1 MSVSFNLKGADWA
14 ADKQKTA
21 SGDEAEYWSKLELNA
36 KKKLWHQ
43 LTVVLL
49 DIIQHKRLS
58 KTSNLELYQHFV
70 AEFEIKMNK
79 LSLMEVIIK
88 AVDDINEPTE
98 AHEFL
103 DKFQPKVADCSMS
116 KILLKI
122 VKGALYLKHDRKQA
136 KTLIEEVEK
145 ELDGLG
151 IVKAVHSRF
160 YELSS
165 QYYQMEGD
173 HGAYYRHSLKYL
185 GVTDLAK
192 MDQTVQKSKAFS
204 LGISALLAADVY
216 NMGELLQHEILG
228 SLKGSRDE
236 WLINLLGAFNCG
248 DINTFKSTQS
258 AWAAQADLKNHA
270 KRLTEK
276 MCLMCLMEMTFVRP
290 AHDRAISFD
299 EIAQKTCL
307 AKSDVELL
315 VIRALSLNLVKGVI
329 DEVDEKVHMT
339 WVQPRVLNTEQ
350 IGRMRDRLACW
361 VTEVTETES
370 LIEENARPIL
380 TC

>member
-1 MSVSFNLKGADWA
+1 MSVTFNLKGAEWA
-14 ADKQKTA
+14 AEMAKNA
-21 SGDEAEYWSKLELNA
+21 RGDEAEYWARLETQA

-43 LTVVLL
+43 MTTSLL
-49 DIIQHKRLS
+49 DILANDRLPN
-58 KTSNLELYQHFV
+58 TSALELYRQFV

-88 AVDDINEPTE
+88 AVDDIKDPKE

-103 DKFQPKVADCSMS
+103 DKFSPKISDCSMS

-122 VKGALYLKHDRKQA
+122 VKGAIYLKTERKEA
-136 KTLIEEVEK
+136 KQIIEDVEK

-165 QYYQMEGD
+165 QYYQIEGD
-173 HGAYYRHSLKYL
+173 HGNYYRNSLKYL
-185 GVTDLAK
+185 GVVDLSK
-192 MDQTVQKSKAFS
+192 MAPDEQKTKAFS
-204 LGISALLAADVY
+204 LGISALLAADVF

-228 SLKGSRDE
+228 SLRGGANE
-236 WLINLLGAFNCG
+236 WLIDLLGAFNCG
-248 DINTFKSTQS
+248 DIQTFKNTQA
-258 AWAAQADLKNHA
+258 AWTAQSDLKTHA

-299 EIAQKTCL
+299 EIAEKTSL
-307 AKSDVELL
+307 NKSDVELL

-329 DEVDEKVHMT
+329 DEVDQRVHMT

-361 VTEVTETES
+361 VKEVTETEQ

>member
-1 MSVSFNLKGADWA
+1 MSVTFNLKGADWA
-14 ADKQKTA
+14 ADKQKGA

-43 LTVVLL
+43 LTMVLL
-49 DIIQHKRLS
+49 DIIQNNRFKN
-58 KTSNLELYQHFV
+58 TTNLELYQHFV
-70 AEFEIKMNK
+70 ADVEIKMNK
-79 LSLMEVIIK
+79 LSLMEIIIK
-88 AVDDINEPTE
+88 AVDDIKNPTE

-103 DKFQPKVADCSMS
+103 DKFQPKVSDCLMS

-122 VKGALYLKHDRKQA
+122 VKGAIHLKNDRKET
-136 KTLIEEVEK
+136 KVIIEEVEK

-173 HGAYYRHSLKYL
+173 HGAYYRNSLKYL
-185 GVTDLAK
+185 GVTDLSK
-192 MDQTVQKSKAFS
+192 MDKQTQQTKAFS
-204 LGISALLAADVY
+204 LGISALLASDVY
-216 NMGELLQHEILG
+216 NMGELLQHEILS
-228 SLKGSRDE
+228 SLKSSQNE

-248 DINTFKSTQS
+248 DIATFKSTQS
-258 AWAAQADLKNHA
+258 AWSAQTDLKNHA

-299 EIAQKTCL
+299 EIALKTSL

-339 WVQPRVLNTEQ
+339 WVQPRVLNNEQ
-350 IGRMRDRLACW
+350 IGRMRDRLDCW
-361 VTEVTETES
+361 VKEVTETES